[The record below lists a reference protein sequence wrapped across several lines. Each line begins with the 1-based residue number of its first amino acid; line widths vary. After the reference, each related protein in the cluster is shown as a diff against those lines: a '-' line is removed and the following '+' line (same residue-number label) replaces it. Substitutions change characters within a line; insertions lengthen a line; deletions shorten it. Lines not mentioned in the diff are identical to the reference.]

1 MAQVLHD
8 ALYDAPE
15 DVAMRPDAA
24 RPGFSQGKALSNAPE
39 SGSGHFK
46 VSKVIER

>member
-1 MAQVLHD
+1 MAQV
-8 ALYDAPE
+8 LYDAPE
-15 DVAMRPDAA
+15 DVAMRPDAE
-24 RPGFSQGKALSNAPE
+24 RPGLPQEKALANAPE